1 MPADTAALE
10 EVPARLVSRFMDELQ
25 EPRTPYISS
34 ERFAKRLGLNKM
46 ALAKLVGVHRNTLRT
61 NPGSEVLQA
70 RLREMTRV
78 ILAASELTRSL
89 DKAVYWF
96 VNEPIRDY
104 RGRTA
109 AELVGEGKAAAVLAY
124 LDDLQNG
131 AAG

>member
-1 MPADTAALE
+1 MRAEGASPIDGRAS
-10 EVPARLVSRFMDELQ
+10 LVSRFMEDLQ
-25 EPRTPYISS
+25 EPRTPFISS
-34 ERFAKRLGLNKM
+34 ERFAKRLGVNKM
-46 ALAKLVGVHRNTLRT
+46 ALARIAGVHRNTLRT
-61 NPGSEVLQA
+61 NPGSEILQV

-78 ILAASELTRSL
+78 ILAASELTGDV

-109 AELVGEGKAAAVLAY
+109 AELVADGKVAAVLTY
-124 LDDLQNG
+124 LEDLQNG